1 MSSPSQPT
9 SLPSGDDR
17 NLVQVDDSYVAP
29 GLEDRLQLFWERY
42 SKVIVLG
49 VVVVVVAIAG
59 RGLVGWMS
67 ARQDAATRAEF
78 ATVEGKD
85 ALLAFAAAHPSHS
98 LAGVALLQVADELYA
113 AGDFAGAGAA
123 YRDAATSLGEQP
135 LAGRALLGAAISV
148 IQAGKTEEGVAVLR
162 QLADDVARTAVIR
175 AEAAYHLASIARES
189 GRIDE
194 ANRRVEQIAALGDT
208 GLWGQRAL
216 MLRSQLASAA
226 TVSDEAAATTV
237 APAAGTNDEAAPMV
251 SFPSP

>member
-17 NLVQVDDSYVAP
+17 NLVQVDESYVAP

-42 SKVIVLG
+42 SRVIVWG
-49 VVVVVVAIAG
+49 VVIVVIAIAG
-59 RGLVGWMS
+59 RGLVGWMG

-85 ALLAFAAAHPSHS
+85 ALVAFAAAHPGHP
-98 LAGVALLQVADELYA
+98 LAGVAQLQVADGLYA
-113 AGDFAGAGAA
+113 EGDFTGAGAA
-123 YRDAATSLGEQP
+123 YRDAASSLGEQP

-148 IQAGKTEEGVAVLR
+148 IQAGKTAEGVAVLR

-175 AEAAYHLASIARES
+175 AEAAYHLASLARES
-189 GRIDE
+189 GQIEE
-194 ANRRVEQIAALGDT
+194 ASRRVEQIAALGDT

-216 MLRSQLASAA
+216 MLRSQLAAAPSAGSPAAEA
-226 TVSDEAAATTV
+226 TDGAEAAST
-237 APAAGTNDEAAPMV
+237 V
-251 SFPSP
+251 SFPAP

>member
-1 MSSPSQPT
+1 MSSSSLPT

-42 SKVIVLG
+42 SRVIIIG
-49 VVVVVVAIAG
+49 VVVVVIAISG

-85 ALLAFAAAHPSHS
+85 ALLAFAAAHPSHA

-113 AGDFAGAGAA
+113 AGDFTGAGAA
-123 YRDAATSLGEQP
+123 YRDAAASLGDQP

-148 IQAGKTEEGVAVLR
+148 IQAGKTAEGVAVLR
-162 QLADDVARTAVIR
+162 QLADDVARTAVTR
-175 AEAAYHLASIARES
+175 AEAAYHLASLARES
-189 GRIDE
+189 GQIDE
-194 ANRRVEQIAALGDT
+194 AGRRVEQIAALGET
-208 GLWGQRAL
+208 GVWGQRAL
-216 MLRSQLASAA
+216 MLREQLATAA
-226 TVSDEAAATTV
+226 TATGDAAV
-237 APAAGTNDEAAPMV
+237 APAAGSAEGEAESTV
-251 SFPSP
+251 SFSAP